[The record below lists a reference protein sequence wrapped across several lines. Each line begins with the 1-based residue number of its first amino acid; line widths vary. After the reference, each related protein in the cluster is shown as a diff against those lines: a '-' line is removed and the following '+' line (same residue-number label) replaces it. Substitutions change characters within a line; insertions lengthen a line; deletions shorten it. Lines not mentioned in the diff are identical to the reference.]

1 MPAHVL
7 DVQLCDERIVLFMKI
22 GVKILSLAAVLSLGC
37 VFLPQSIVCAQ
48 DTVIS
53 DWKKDK
59 GESSEMVPIEYTV
72 KRTDEGKIVVEFG
85 EKTSEYRIGL
95 MSTGHPKVLQ
105 ECSYVQSF
113 VYNICNH
120 YHANVVVFDNI
131 VYEYDES
138 SETFIVTGREGTK
151 YGTVYG
157 FCVNALAP
165 GNSEMLEK
173 VTAVEDGMLVDQAL
187 ERNPKSEGE
196 YREDYRRARTNLDD
210 VNARWEARQEAIKA
224 LEKTGQRLFKN
235 IKKVI
240 VRGNVYKIGRDAFD
254 GDEFCGRGC
263 PGYDV
268 ESVDLSESKVWV
280 TCGYHPFGSS
290 YSGPNITF
298 PSGGIKMLTPPDGR
312 DDYGVISRGY
322 PSSSADYYARVFANQ
337 CCGCPIM

>member
-1 MPAHVL
+1 
-7 DVQLCDERIVLFMKI
+7 
-22 GVKILSLAAVLSLGC
+22 
-37 VFLPQSIVCAQ
+37 
-48 DTVIS
+48 
-53 DWKKDK
+53 
-59 GESSEMVPIEYTV
+59 
-72 KRTDEGKIVVEFG
+72 
-85 EKTSEYRIGL
+85 

-120 YHANVVVFDNI
+120 YRANVVVFDNI

-157 FCVNALAP
+157 FCVNALAS

-210 VNARWEARQEAIKA
+210 VNARWEARQEAIEV
-224 LEKTGQRLFKN
+224 LEKETGGKLFKN

-280 TCGYHPFGSS
+280 TYGHHPFGLSQR
-290 YSGPNITF
+290 GQNIIL
-298 PSGGIKMLTPPDGR
+298 PSGGMEILKYSNSE
-312 DDYGVISRGY
+312 DDYSVISRGY